1 MKFVS
6 RSQTWLLASL
16 LLADIAVF
24 SGSNPHNA
32 PSMMLMIGFG
42 LLIVNF
48 YLLMLGLVRLSNY
61 GLLTGRY
68 RHKRFAR
75 LATGLFAGLVALQS
89 IGELGS
95 RDIVVLLP
103 LAVLGYLYISY
114 GRGGK
119 NVAQSSARQPLA

>member
-6 RSQTWLLASL
+6 RSRTWLLASL
-16 LLADIAVF
+16 LLTDIVIF

-32 PSMMLMIGFG
+32 PSLMLITGFG
-42 LLIVNF
+42 LLMVNF
-48 YLLMLGLVRLSNY
+48 YLLMLGLASLSSY
-61 GLLTGRY
+61 GLLSGGRHH
-68 RHKRFAR
+68 RRFAR

-89 IGELGS
+89 VGELGP

-103 LAVLGYLYISY
+103 LTVLGYLYISY

-119 NVAQSSARQPLA
+119 NVAQSPARSPLA